1 MHNPVLIKSFE
12 ASSDIGAYHFVV
24 AKADGT
30 VAQASDGSKPILGA
44 IDRNGA
50 SAGQTVDVVL
60 LGVVEVEAAEA
71 ISAGAEV
78 TVNEHGQAVAVSAA
92 SEASTQSAD
101 GDAQGQ
107 AEGGQSDA
115 SGSSSTPAAA
125 ASVAVGLAVSSTT
138 SAGEYVSVLLR

>member
-1 MHNPVLIKSFE
+1 MHNAVLIKSFE
-12 ASSDIGAYHFVV
+12 ASSDIGAHHFVV

-44 IDRNGA
+44 IDRNAA

-78 TVNEHGQAVAVSAA
+78 SVNEHGQAVAVSAA

-101 GDAQGQ
+101 DNQGQ
-107 AEGGQSDA
+107 AEGGDA
-115 SGSSSTPAAA
+115 SGSSSTPAVA
-125 ASVAVGLAVSSTT
+125 ASVAVGLAVSTTT

>member
-1 MHNPVLIKSFE
+1 MHNPVLIKSFG

-30 VAQASDGSKPILGA
+30 VAQANDGSKPILGV
-44 IDRNGA
+44 IDRNAA

-60 LGVVEVEAAEA
+60 LGVVEVEAAGA
-71 ISAGAEV
+71 ISAGTEV

-92 SEASTQSAD
+92 SETSTQSAD
-101 GDAQGQ
+101 GDAQG
-107 AEGGQSDA
+107 A
-115 SGSSSTPAAA
+115 SAT
-125 ASVAVGLAVSSTT
+125 SVAVGLAVSTTT

>member
-44 IDRNGA
+44 IDRNAA

-92 SEASTQSAD
+92 SAATQSAD
-101 GDAQGQ
+101 DNQSQ
-107 AEGGQSDA
+107 ADGSQSDD
-115 SGSSSTPAAA
+115 SSSSSTPAAA
-125 ASVAVGLAVSSTT
+125 ASVAVGLAVSTTT

>member
-44 IDRNGA
+44 IDRNAA

-92 SEASTQSAD
+92 SAATQSAD
-101 GDAQGQ
+101 DNQSQ
-107 AEGGQSDA
+107 ADGGDA

-125 ASVAVGLAVSSTT
+125 ASVAVGLAVSTT
-138 SAGEYVSVLLR
+138 SSAGEYVSVLLR

>member
-71 ISAGAEV
+71 ISAGTEV

-92 SEASTQSAD
+92 SGVSTQSAE
-101 GDAQGQ
+101 GDNQSQ
-107 AEGGQSDA
+107 AEDSQDDDSD
-115 SGSSSTPAAA
+115 SPDTPAAA
-125 ASVAVGLAVSSTT
+125 ASVAVGLAIDSTT

>member
-30 VAQASDGSKPILGA
+30 VAQASDSSKPILGA
-44 IDRNGA
+44 IDRNAA

-78 TVNEHGQAVAVSAA
+78 TVNEHGQAVAVSAT
-92 SEASTQSAD
+92 SDVSTQSAG
-101 GDAQGQ
+101 GDNQSQ
-107 AEGGQSDA
+107 AEGGDA
-115 SGSSSTPAAA
+115 SGSSETPAAA
-125 ASVAVGLAVSSTT
+125 ASVAVGLAVSTTT

>member
-12 ASSDIGAYHFVV
+12 ASSDIGAYHFVI

-44 IDRNGA
+44 IDRNAA

-92 SEASTQSAD
+92 SAATQSAD
-101 GDAQGQ
+101 DNQSQ
-107 AEGGQSDA
+107 ADGSQSDD

-125 ASVAVGLAVSSTT
+125 ASVAVGLAVSTT
-138 SAGEYVSVLLR
+138 SSAGEYVSVLLR

>member
-44 IDRNGA
+44 IDRNAA

-92 SEASTQSAD
+92 SAATQSAD
-101 GDAQGQ
+101 DNQSQ
-107 AEGGQSDA
+107 ADGSQSDD
-115 SGSSSTPAAA
+115 SGSSPPPAAA
-125 ASVAVGLAVSSTT
+125 ASVAVGLAVSTTT

>member
-44 IDRNGA
+44 IDRNAA

-92 SEASTQSAD
+92 SAATQSAD
-101 GDAQGQ
+101 DNQSQ
-107 AEGGQSDA
+107 ADGSQSDD

-125 ASVAVGLAVSSTT
+125 ASVAVGLAVSTTT